1 MLISCWKMSAL
12 KAIASTVYPEA
23 FVKWRR
29 IPCAIIG
36 FLISENIKAVPILQG
51 ENR

>member
-29 IPCAIIG
+29 MPYAIIG
-36 FLISENIKAVPILQG
+36 FLISENIKGNPILQQ
-51 ENR
+51 ENK